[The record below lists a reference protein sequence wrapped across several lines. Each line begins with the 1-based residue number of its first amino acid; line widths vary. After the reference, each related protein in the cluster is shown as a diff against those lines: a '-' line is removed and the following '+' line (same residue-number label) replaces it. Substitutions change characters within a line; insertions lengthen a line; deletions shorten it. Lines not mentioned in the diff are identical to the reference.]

1 MQRFLECSDDIAL
14 PQLICP
20 LLDGQQYHLTIGW
33 IASSRLLRRQWGE
46 VEIALVVRFV
56 DCFRM

>member
-1 MQRFLECSDDIAL
+1 MQRFLECSDDIAFL
-14 PQLICP
+14 QLMRP
-20 LLDGQQYHLTIGW
+20 LLDGQQYHLTIDW
-33 IASSRLLRRQWGE
+33 IASSRLLRRKWGE